1 MKKKVYMLLLAL
13 GTILLCSCQNQPVS
27 ESKSDGQTEENSVEI
42 DLTGNS
48 AECTSKAVEV
58 SEGKVRITDE
68 GTYTLSGTLEGSV
81 IIDAS
86 NTDKVELILKNAEIN
101 SADFAAIYVLSADKV
116 TITTEEET
124 QNSLSNSGEYQNI
137 DENQVDGV
145 VFSKA
150 DLTLKG
156 EGILNIQASYGHG
169 IVSKDEL
176 IFSSGTYDITV
187 ASHGITGKDCVEI
200 TGGAYSITAG
210 KDGIHAENKDD
221 SNLGYLHIGDGEFT
235 INAGDDGIHSASQ
248 VMIAGGKVDITN
260 SYEGI
265 EGLSID
271 ITGGDIQITASDDG
285 MNAAGGADGSSTGGK
300 EEDIFAVTEGAYI
313 QITGG
318 TVSVNASGDG
328 LDSNGD
334 LTISGGKTYV
344 SGSQEGSNGAVDYNG
359 KGTITGGIFAAA
371 GASGMAQNF
380 QEASTQ
386 GAILISTEQQEAQSS
401 VVLYDSEGKELLN
414 WQPLKAYSS
423 VLVSCPEIKE
433 DGTYQLSAGNSSSE
447 ITMTGLIYG
456 TEQMQGGAMG
466 ERKAPFEGGQM
477 PEGQPGEPPEGQDN
491 RMPPA

>member
-176 IFSSGTYDITV
+176 IFSSGTYDITA
-187 ASHGITGKDCVEI
+187 ASHGITGKDCVE
-200 TGGAYSITAG
+200 
-210 KDGIHAENKDD
+210 
-221 SNLGYLHIGDGEFT
+221 L
-235 INAGDDGIHSASQ
+235 Q
-248 VMIAGGKVDITN
+248 VELIA
-260 SYEGI
+260 
-265 EGLSID
+265 L
-271 ITGGDIQITASDDG
+271 Q
-285 MNAAGGADGSSTGGK
+285 
-300 EEDIFAVTEGAYI
+300 
-313 QITGG
+313 Q
-318 TVSVNASGDG
+318 
-328 LDSNGD
+328 
-334 LTISGGKTYV
+334 GKTV
-344 SGSQEGSNGAVDYNG
+344 FMQ
-359 KGTITGGIFAAA
+359 KIRTT
-371 GASGMAQNF
+371 
-380 QEASTQ
+380 
-386 GAILISTEQQEAQSS
+386 AIWVIS
-401 VVLYDSEGKELLN
+401 
-414 WQPLKAYSS
+414 
-423 VLVSCPEIKE
+423 I
-433 DGTYQLSAGNSSSE
+433 
-447 ITMTGLIYG
+447 
-456 TEQMQGGAMG
+456 
-466 ERKAPFEGGQM
+466 
-477 PEGQPGEPPEGQDN
+477 
-491 RMPPA
+491 